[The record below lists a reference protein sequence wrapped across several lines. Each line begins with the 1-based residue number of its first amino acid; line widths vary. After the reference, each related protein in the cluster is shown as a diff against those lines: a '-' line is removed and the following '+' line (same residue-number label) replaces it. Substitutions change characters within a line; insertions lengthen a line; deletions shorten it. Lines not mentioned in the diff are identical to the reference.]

1 MVMMTINGV
10 ALMFVES
17 VSKIDLNWIL
27 LNFDER

>member
-17 VSKIDLNWIL
+17 VCKSNLNCIL
-27 LNFDER
+27 LNFSEQ

>member
-1 MVMMTINGV
+1 MVMMTINGI

-27 LNFDER
+27 LNFGEQ